1 MRMEATRIW
10 TYDDLARL
18 PDDGKRYE
26 ILDGDLIV
34 SPSPSRAHAAAVSRL
49 WSAFMREL
57 YTRRI
62 AHVFVAPFDVIFSRE
77 RVVVPD
83 ILVIRRERQ
92 DIVKD
97 RGVEGPPDLAIE
109 VMSSRPALD
118 RVRKFELYAAEGI
131 AEYWLVDPVG
141 KTIEVYV
148 LDEGMYHLIGY
159 YGEGEIAH
167 SALFDVS
174 ISIEEAFEDFPWK

>member
-1 MRMEATRIW
+1 MRMDTTKIW

-26 ILDGDLIV
+26 ILDGDLVV
-34 SPSPSRAHAAAVSRL
+34 SPSPTRTHEVVLRRIAYEFQRKL
-49 WSAFMREL
+49 LE
-57 YTRRI
+57 RRI
-62 AHVFVAPFDVIFSRE
+62 AHVFFSRFDTILGPQ

-83 ILVIRRERQ
+83 LTVVRRERQ
-92 DIVKD
+92 DIVKE

-109 VMSSRPALD
+109 VMSSRPSLD
-118 RVRKFELYAAEGI
+118 RVRKFRIYAKAGI
-131 AEYWLVDPVG
+131 REYWLVDPVG

-148 LDEGMYHLIGY
+148 LDDGEYHLVGY
-159 YGEGEIAH
+159 YGDGEVAR

-174 ISIEEAFEDFPWK
+174 ISIDDTFADFEL